1 MITGTEFPGL
11 TATQI
16 NTLIAAFSGS
26 VSHTHTKS
34 QISDLETITATPTS
48 GAVPKADGSGKLD
61 AGWLPTGASGV
72 SDETAIVYALIF

>member
-1 MITGTEFPGL
+1 MTTGTEFPGL

-61 AGWLPTGASGV
+61 AGWLPSSSGIT
-72 SDETAIVYALIF
+72 SAQAIVLAIALG